1 MFKSTLIT
9 RLVKNILLLVLIFF
23 TNANAFAVATITIIN
38 QDGTNEGFNDPT
50 VATPVG
56 GNTGTTLGEQRLI
69 AFQYAAD
76 LMANILHS
84 EVVIKVDAQMN
95 PLGGNASSATL
106 GQAGP
111 TTVHR
116 NFSNA
121 PFADT
126 WYTQALANK
135 LAGSDL
141 SSADSDIFA
150 EFNSEVDND
159 TVLGTNHWYYGLDAN
174 PAGSDIDYVSVV
186 LHELIHGLGFL
197 SLVYLEDGTNNSA
210 GDKFA
215 GFNDAYMRLL
225 EHHGATPADF
235 PSMTSTQRV
244 VASIA
249 TNDLH
254 WVGNSVSANSS
265 FLTAGISNGHV
276 QMHAPN
282 PVQPGSSVS
291 HFDKELYPTELKE
304 PFYSGG
310 NHNISLAANLLSD
323 IGWGTLADVSV
334 VVNDSPDPISAGAP
348 LTYTVIVTNNSN
360 VSAQSVI
367 LTDTLPASV
376 NFISASAT
384 QGSCSQNNSVVSCSL
399 GDINANAIITIV
411 VRPTVATNITNNVSV
426 QSSGIDIDN
435 TNNSDSE
442 VTTVVPSPGVVNF
455 STSQFRVNESAATVT
470 ITATRSIG
478 SLGAISVDYATS
490 DGTASSTSDY
500 NATNNTLS
508 WADGESGDKTF
519 GIALNDDSVY
529 EGNETILLTLSNPQ
543 GGVLITQ
550 AQASVLIVENEA
562 APKPD
567 NPGGCFIATAAYGT
581 AMETDVRYLR
591 AFRDQHL
598 LTNTSGQW
606 FVKMY
611 YRYSP
616 PVADYLRK
624 HESMRSLTRTLLQ
637 PLVWL
642 SRSSISEVQMQQQTA
657 DKP

>member
-1 MFKSTLIT
+1 MFTQ
-9 RLVKNILLLVLIFF
+9 LVKIFLIPAVLLFAVS
-23 TNANAFAVATITIIN
+23 NAFAVATITIIN
-38 QDGTNEGFNDPT
+38 QDGANEGFNDTT
-50 VATPVG
+50 VVTPVG
-56 GNTGTTLGEQRLI
+56 GNTGTTLGAQRLI
-69 AFQYAAD
+69 AFQYAANI
-76 LMANILHS
+76 MAKILHS
-84 EVVIKVDAQMN
+84 DVEIKVDAQMSS
-95 PLGGNASSATL
+95 LGGDMSGATL

-150 EFNSEVDND
+150 EFNSDVDND
-159 TVLGTNHWYYGLDAN
+159 TVLGTNHWYYGLDAS

-197 SLVYLEDGTNNSA
+197 SLVYLEDGTSNSA

-215 GFNDAYMRLL
+215 GFDDAYMKLL
-225 EHHGATPADF
+225 EHHGASPVDF
-235 PSMTSTQRV
+235 PSMTSAQRV
-244 VASIA
+244 AASID
-249 TNDLH
+249 TNNLH
-254 WVGNSVSANSS
+254 WTGSSVNTNSG
-265 FLTAGISNGHV
+265 FLTAGKSNGHV
-276 QMHAPN
+276 QMYAPN
-282 PVQPGSSVS
+282 PVEPGSSVS
-291 HFDKELYPTELKE
+291 HFDDAILPNELME
-304 PFYSGG
+304 PSYTGG

-334 VVNDSPDPISAGAP
+334 VVNDSPDPTSAGAP

-360 VSAQSVI
+360 VAAQSVI

-376 NFISASAT
+376 NFLSASAT
-384 QGSCSQNNSVVSCSL
+384 QGSCNHNNGIVSCNL
-399 GDINANAIITIV
+399 GDITTNTIITIV
-411 VRPTVATNITNNVSV
+411 VQPTVVANIINNVSV

-435 TNNSDSE
+435 TNNADTE
-442 VTTVVPSPGVVNF
+442 TTTVVPSPGVINF
-455 STSQFRVNESAATVT
+455 SLAQFDVSESAATVT

-478 SLGAISVDYATS
+478 SVGAVSVDYATS
-490 DGTASSTSDY
+490 DGSASSGSDY
-500 NATNNTLS
+500 DATNNTLS

-519 GIALNDDSVY
+519 DITLNNDSVF
-529 EGNETILLTLSNPQ
+529 EGNETISLTLSNPQ
-543 GGVLITQ
+543 GGALIYQ
-550 AQASVLIVENEA
+550 AQANVYIIDDESPPA
-562 APKPD
+562 D
-567 NPGGCFIATAAYGT
+567 NPGCFIATAAYGT
-581 AMETDVRYLR
+581 AMEPDVRYLR

-598 LTNTSGQW
+598 LTNTAGKW
-606 FVKMY
+606 FVKKY

-616 PVADYLRK
+616 PVADYLRE
-624 HESMRSLTRTLLQ
+624 HETMRSVTRHLLK

-642 SRSSISEVQMQQQTA
+642 SRSSVSEAQMQQQTA